1 MTFKVRK
8 DGLKMN
14 NSCETKSCI
23 SCNVK
28 NCVYHA
34 ENDTC
39 AAGKIHVGNG
49 IADSSKDTCCDTFKM
64 K

>member
-1 MTFKVRK
+1 
-8 DGLKMN
+8 MN

-39 AAGKIHVGNG
+39 AAGKIHVGDG

>member
-1 MTFKVRK
+1 MENK
-8 DGLKMN
+8 
-14 NSCETKSCI
+14 CETNYCI

-39 AAGKIHVGNG
+39 SAGKIQVGNST
-49 IADSSKDTCCDTFKM
+49 ATSVRDTCCDTFECR
-64 K
+64 